1 MTAFSEVR
9 KLVLESAGADRAIS
23 ELRLV
28 LQAGG
33 TVDEIGPG
41 RLSAH
46 DAHAIYEIRQRTART
61 AGVPIWG
68 SDDLLAAL
76 HRLPRDRQL
85 ELFHFGTSDRRF
97 TVLVDPETRSI
108 LGCASVPRRFLTA
121 TTPDKWDGRPDPHP
135 PRA

>member
-23 ELRLV
+23 DFRLV

-61 AGVPIWG
+61 AGVPIG
-68 SDDLLAAL
+68 
-76 HRLPRDRQL
+76 
-85 ELFHFGTSDRRF
+85 E
-97 TVLVDPETRSI
+97 
-108 LGCASVPRRFLTA
+108 A
-121 TTPDKWDGRPDPHP
+121 TTFW
-135 PRA
+135 PRCIGCPGTGNSTVPFWNK